1 MAIIL
6 ADNRLGNNGP
16 LPALAIVDRAVQ
28 EAVQAVVDRRRADV
42 LPRQGGRHRDDS
54 EAFPWVAQMTNK
66 NK

>member
-16 LPALAIVDRAVQ
+16 LPALAIADRAVQ
-28 EAVQAVVDRRRADV
+28 VAVDRRRADV

-54 EAFPWVAQMTNK
+54 ECFPMGCPNDK
-66 NK
+66 